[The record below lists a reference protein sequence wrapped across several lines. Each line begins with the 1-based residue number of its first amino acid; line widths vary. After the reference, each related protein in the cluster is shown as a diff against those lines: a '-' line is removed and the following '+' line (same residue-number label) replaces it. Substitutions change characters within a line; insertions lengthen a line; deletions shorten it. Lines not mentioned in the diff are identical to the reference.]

1 MKKQKWL
8 KKTAAMLLAG
18 TMLCGTA
25 VWTGAGFTETV
36 KAAAVTLPEIQENK
50 KGSLEITKKDG
61 SGKVLGGAGFT
72 LYKVMDLKKGQ
83 EGTYQFTSC
92 KEFEQFF
99 KDKSISADDLGN
111 YSAEE
116 IEKLATDLAA
126 KVKTDKITAAKSEQI
141 TVLETGITTFMEL
154 GLGYYLVVETTVPK
168 GYIAGKPFLVAIPFT
183 NESGTDWVYDAK
195 AVPKNYSTAIGKEI
209 NKDENL
215 KGENVSQ
222 DGSVKVG
229 DYVPYKITTRT
240 PNYADELYKN
250 ETVQFTITDV
260 MSKGLEIIKDE
271 SHPITV
277 KIKEDNG
284 NFKTL
289 TENTEYTAQITSDAA
304 EGQPDLTVEFKSD
317 YLKSQEASNKDVEIT
332 YYAQVTADAVT
343 GINGNTNQPTLE
355 YTNQPGENPGT
366 VSGPEV
372 KVYTFDIKVMKFT
385 EEGGN
390 TALPGAKFQLYKTE
404 VKNGNEIGVEEETAQ
419 DGTISFKQL
428 DEGIYYLKETKAPN
442 GYTLLA
448 NPIKIEIEAA
458 KDVNGYA
465 NGKFTLR
472 INGKEI
478 TEGKEAYVS
487 HKEENNG
494 LSYAAVEN
502 HKGFNIPM
510 TGGMGIALFLAV
522 GAAGI
527 VIVSVLLVKKS
538 KEAK

>member
-36 KAAAVTLPEIQENK
+36 KAAAVTLPEIQDTT
-50 KGSLEITKKDG
+50 KGSLKITKKDG

-72 LYKVMDLKKGQ
+72 LYKVMDLNKQPDK
-83 EGTYQFTSC
+83 TYKFTPR
-92 KEFEQFF
+92 KEFFG
-99 KDKSISADDLGN
+99 DSGISADDLGN

-116 IEKLATDLAA
+116 IEKMATDLAA
-126 KVKTDKITAAKSEQI
+126 KVKTGNIIATKPEQ
-141 TVLETGITTFMEL
+141 TTESGTGITTFTEL
-154 GLGYYLVVETTVPK
+154 DLGYYLVVETKVPES
-168 GYIAGKPFLVAIPFT
+168 YIAGKPFLVAIPFT
-183 NESGTDWVYDAK
+183 NASGTEWVYDAE

-209 NKDENL
+209 NKDDTL
-215 KGENVSQ
+215 KGDNVSQ

-240 PNYADELYKN
+240 PNYADELYKK
-250 ETVQFTITDV
+250 EIVQFTITDV
-260 MSKGLEIIKDE
+260 MSKGLKIIKDE

-277 KIKEDNG
+277 KIKEDSG

-289 TENTEYTAQITSDAA
+289 TENTEYTAQITPDAA
-304 EGQPDLTVEFKSD
+304 EGQPDLTVEFKSE
-317 YLKSQEASNKDVEIT
+317 YLKSQDASNKDVEIT

-343 GINGNTNQPTLE
+343 GTVGNTNQPTLK
-355 YTNQPGENPGT
+355 YTNQPGEKPGT
-366 VSGPEV
+366 VPGPEV

-385 EEGGN
+385 KEGEN
-390 TALPGAKFQLYKTE
+390 KALPGAKFQLYKTAVE
-404 VKNGNEIGVEEETAQ
+404 DGNKIGGIVETAG

-428 DEGIYYLKETKAPN
+428 DEGIYYLKETEAPD

-448 NPIKIEIEAA
+448 NPIKIEIVAA
-458 KDVNGYA
+458 KDSSGNA
-465 NGKFTLR
+465 DGKFTLK
-472 INGKEI
+472 INDKLINDGTGI
-478 TEGKEAYVS
+478 YVS

-494 LSYAAVEN
+494 LSYVAVEN